1 MILLQ
6 VQHVARLFGAD
17 VLFKNIDLNIQEN
30 SRIALV
36 GRNGVG
42 KSTLLK
48 IIMEQQPADQ
58 GEITKTKNLT
68 IGYLAQDT
76 GLASTNTIYKEMLQ
90 VFEPLRKMEQKI
102 HQLEQQI
109 ASASQSQTAPTKEY
123 QRLLAQYDQLQ
134 HDFKEKNGYGYQAEI
149 RSVLHGFKF
158 NEEDYDKK
166 ITSLSGGQKTRLALA
181 KLLLEK
187 RDLLILDEP
196 TNHLDIETLNW
207 LENYLQ
213 GYTGALLLVSHDRY
227 FLDKIAHDVYEL
239 TPTAAVHYSGNYS
252 AYINKKKLRLQQQE
266 KAYEKQQE
274 KIDKLEDFVK
284 KNIVRASTTKRAQS
298 RRKQLEK
305 IDRLEKPK
313 SQQKGPRF
321 SFTAEHSSG
330 NLVLSVKQ
338 AYIGYQKKPLAGPI
352 NFELRQKQIMAIV
365 GPNGVGKSTLLKS
378 ILGKIPFISGSS
390 RFGAQVDPGY
400 YDQEL
405 HNLTA
410 DKSVLNEVWDDHPT
424 MPEKDIRSILGSFL
438 FRGSDVA
445 KIVSQLSGGEK
456 ARLLLTKLAL
466 NHHNLLLFDEPTNH
480 LDIESKEVLEQA
492 LLDFDGTVLFV
503 SHDRYFINKV
513 ASQVLEL
520 SAQGGQLFLGDY
532 DYYIA
537 KKAEQQLLAAQA
549 AEKTAT
555 TPTNQAKQP
564 TIPADYQERKQQQR
578 EKRKLERTVA
588 ALEKELE
595 ELETAADA
603 IQQAMAESENYT
615 DPVKI
620 KKLQTQLTDNQQTQ
634 QQIES
639 KWETAAAELEK
650 LE

>member
-17 VLFKNIDLNIQEN
+17 VLFKNIDLDIQEN

-48 IIMEQQPADQ
+48 IIMDQQPADQ
-58 GEITKTKNLT
+58 GQITRTKNLT

-76 GLASTNTIYKEMLQ
+76 GLVSGNTIYEEMLT
-90 VFEPLRKMEQKI
+90 VFEPLRKMEEKI
-102 HQLEQQI
+102 HQLENKI
-109 ASASQSQTAPTKEY
+109 ASDSQEVNSKEY
-123 QRLLAQYDQLQ
+123 QRLLAQYDQMQ
-134 HDFKEKNGYGYQAEI
+134 HDFKEHNGYGYQAEI

-158 NEEDYDKK
+158 DEKDYQQK
-166 ITSLSGGQKTRLALA
+166 INSLSGGQKTRLALA

-227 FLDKIAHDVYEL
+227 FLDKIAQDVYEL

-252 AYINKKKLRLQQQE
+252 AYIQKKQLRLQQQQ

-305 IDRLEKPK
+305 IERLDKPQG
-313 SQQKGPRF
+313 QQQGPHF
-321 SFTAEHSSG
+321 AFTAEHPSG
-330 NLVLSVKQ
+330 NIVLNVNE
-338 AYIGYQKKPLAGPI
+338 AYIGYQKNAIAGPI
-352 NFELRQKQIMAIV
+352 NIELRRNQIMAIV
-365 GPNGVGKSTLLKS
+365 GPNGIGKSTFLKS

-390 RFGAQVDPGY
+390 QFGAQVDVGY

-405 HNLTA
+405 HNLTPN
-410 DKSVLNEVWDDHPT
+410 KSVLNEVWDDHPT

-466 NHHNLLLFDEPTNH
+466 NHHNFILFDEPTNH

-492 LLDFDGTVLFV
+492 LLKFDGTVLFV

-513 ASQVLEL
+513 ASQVIEL
-520 SAQGGQLFLGDY
+520 SEQRSQLFLGDY
-532 DYYIA
+532 DYYLT
-537 KKAEQQLLAAQA
+537 KKAEQHLLAEEIKADESQNLA
-549 AEKTAT
+549 KKSSQTSTSAT
-555 TPTNQAKQP
+555 N
-564 TIPADYQERKQQQR
+564 YQQNKKLQR
-578 EKRKLERTVA
+578 EKRKLERDVA
-588 ALEKELE
+588 KLEKQLE
-595 ELETAADA
+595 DLDVIANS
-603 IQQAMAESENYT
+603 IQQAMSAPENYT
-615 DPVKI
+615 DPTKI
-620 KKLQTQLTDNQQTQ
+620 KQLQEQLTENQQQ
-634 QQIES
+634 QQQTETE
-639 KWETAAAELEK
+639 WETAAAKLEK
-650 LE
+650 FE